1 MANHPCFDITTDK
14 AGKFRFNL
22 TAKNG
27 QVVLTSQ
34 GYASRSSCLNGIA
47 SVRRNCGNDAS
58 FQRRQSTDGKHYFN
72 LLAGNK
78 QVIGTSQRYA
88 SKGSMENGIASVKAN
103 GGVAEVHDGGKG

>member
-1 MANHPCFDITTDK
+1 MASHPRYEVTTDK
-14 AGKFRFNL
+14 AGKHRFNL

-34 GYASRSSCLNGIA
+34 GYASRSGCLKGIE
-47 SVRRNCGNDAS
+47 SVRKNCGDDDAYE
-58 FQRRQSTDGKHYFN
+58 RKQSSDGKHYFN

-88 SKGSMENGIASVKAN
+88 SKASMQNGIASVKTN
-103 GGVAEVHDGGKG
+103 GASAEIHKG